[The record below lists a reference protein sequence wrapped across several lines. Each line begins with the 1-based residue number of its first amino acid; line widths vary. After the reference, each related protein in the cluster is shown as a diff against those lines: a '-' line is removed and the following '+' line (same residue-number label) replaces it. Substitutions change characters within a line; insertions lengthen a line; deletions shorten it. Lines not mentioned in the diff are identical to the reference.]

1 MTGMLIAQSD
11 AAIARRFATFPATSP
26 VEAAAAAI
34 GRQDAARPGARLRL
48 FLSHHPRLLKWT
60 RILFGFRT
68 ENGLADDHLEAIRAE
83 AFSRALQSGARLS

>member
-1 MTGMLIAQSD
+1 MTGMFIEQRD
-11 AAIARRFATFPATSP
+11 AAIARRFATFPAPSP

-48 FLSHHPRLLKWT
+48 ILSRHPRALTWA

-68 ENGLADDHLEAIRAE
+68 ENGLADDRLEAIRAE
-83 AFSRALQSGARLS
+83 AFSRALLSGRGLS